1 MAVQFEDY
9 SMQVTDAMDAAVVA
23 WLYEAAGE
31 VEATAK
37 RTAAKDTGNT
47 RNSYQYK
54 VNESEQT
61 AYVGSNLE
69 NAIWEEFGTGEHALN
84 GNGRQSAWYIPVER
98 VTGKKK
104 PTFQGEVVIVHGKDG
119 QEFYKTDGKKPKR
132 TLLKAFEKNQSKL
145 RKRLENLLKGLN

>member
-1 MAVQFEDY
+1 VAVQFEDY

-23 WLYEAAGE
+23 WLHEAAGE
-31 VEATAK
+31 IEATAK

>member
-1 MAVQFEDY
+1 MGVIFEDN
-9 SMQVTDAMDAAVVA
+9 SIQVTNAIEDVCIA

-31 VEATAK
+31 VQATAK

-47 RNSYQYK
+47 RNSYEYK
-54 VNESEQT
+54 VDESSQK

-69 NAIWEEFGTGEHALN
+69 NAIWEEFGTGEHALE
-84 GNGRQSAWYIPVER
+84 GKGKQTPWYIPVEK

-104 PTFQGEVVIVHGKDG
+104 PTFEGKVVIVHGKDG

-132 TLLKAFEKNQSKL
+132 TLFKAFEKKQSKL
-145 RKRLENLLKGLN
+145 KKRLENLLKGLN

>member
-23 WLYEAAGE
+23 WLYESAGE
-31 VEATAK
+31 VETTAK

-104 PTFQGEVVIVHGKDG
+104 PTFQGEVVVVHGKDG

-145 RKRLENLLKGLN
+145 RKRLDNLLKGLN